1 MTRVLDGLWLTHP
14 LFWQIITLQ
23 KLVMYDE
30 MREKIMVPANSL
42 IFLALRLAIEN
53 QCFEMWKY
61 KNLLSMDWLLK
72 YGLLKNIT
80 QHSK

>member
-14 LFWQIITLQ
+14 LIWQIITLQ
-23 KLVMYDE
+23 KLVMCDE
-30 MREKIMVPANSL
+30 MREKIMVPANIL